1 MAERIEA
8 ADAPPPPPPPPLDN
22 GPRDRNPDV
31 TPELSD
37 ALGRDDQGSD
47 ARQPGGGAD
56 QQRQVDPPAA
66 PSADVPAGPTGPGT
80 REQAPDQDL
89 SRPEAEKPG
98 LPRAD
103 VRDELRSAMA
113 EPDAQPPGSAD
124 DRRASAGQAAVG
136 TQPEAAA
143 DGPASPVDT
152 GDAVRD
158 RKTWE
163 VNPDGSEL
171 PPSMKEDLQGI
182 GKSLAETADPG
193 DWAKADIDTR
203 REMLDTAN
211 HRIREEYGLPQ
222 RDVSYRSDMDP
233 DVYGEYDPRT
243 GDISVNSSLL
253 EADHPEEAIKTL
265 AHENFHHYQQQAID
279 GHPADPYAQSR
290 ANDWIEGDTN
300 YDSNDFMAYMNNPL
314 EADAYAVEEE
324 VYRGYK
330 GG

>member
-1 MAERIEA
+1 
-8 ADAPPPPPPPPLDN
+8 
-22 GPRDRNPDV
+22 
-31 TPELSD
+31 
-37 ALGRDDQGSD
+37 
-47 ARQPGGGAD
+47 
-56 QQRQVDPPAA
+56 
-66 PSADVPAGPTGPGT
+66 
-80 REQAPDQDL
+80 
-89 SRPEAEKPG
+89 
-98 LPRAD
+98 
-103 VRDELRSAMA
+103 MA